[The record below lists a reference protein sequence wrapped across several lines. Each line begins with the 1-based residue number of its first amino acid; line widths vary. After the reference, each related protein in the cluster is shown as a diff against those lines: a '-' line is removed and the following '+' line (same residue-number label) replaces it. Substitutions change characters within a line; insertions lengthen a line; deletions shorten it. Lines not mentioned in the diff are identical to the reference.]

1 VGNQQQRPLLTRSR
15 RCHAGSTS
23 FTDHPEDSLDS
34 VAPQA
39 MPTALSTIE
48 SLCPSLAIDSHKSL
62 QPMRAPGQ
70 SIFKGCLLSGSAQA
84 RSAWKLY
91 APICKGFVR
100 CTRETVLVLVSGRR
114 SPSISLISHRLAR
127 GRCTQPKMLL
137 SKKPDGQQERLDS
150 DWDCVSAVVLRRRHR
165 KMSDTDSP
173 TPRPH
178 VDSVMWPWRLAKMG
192 P

>member
-1 VGNQQQRPLLTRSR
+1 MLAVLPSPTTQRIVLTLLLPKQCQQLCPLS
-15 RCHAGSTS
+15 
-23 FTDHPEDSLDS
+23 
-34 VAPQA
+34 
-39 MPTALSTIE
+39 
-48 SLCPSLAIDSHKSL
+48 SLCPSLAIGSHKSL

-70 SIFKGCLLSGSAQA
+70 SIFMGCLLSSSAQA

-100 CTRETVLVLVSGRR
+100 CTRKTVLVLVSGRR
-114 SPSISLISHRLAR
+114 SPSISLISYRQAR
-127 GRCTQPKMLL
+127 GRSTQPKMLI
-137 SKKPDGQQERLDS
+137 SKKPDDQQERLNLDR
-150 DWDCVSAVVLRRRHR
+150 DCVSAVVLRRRHR

-178 VDSVMWPWRLAKMG
+178 VGSVMWPWRLAKMG